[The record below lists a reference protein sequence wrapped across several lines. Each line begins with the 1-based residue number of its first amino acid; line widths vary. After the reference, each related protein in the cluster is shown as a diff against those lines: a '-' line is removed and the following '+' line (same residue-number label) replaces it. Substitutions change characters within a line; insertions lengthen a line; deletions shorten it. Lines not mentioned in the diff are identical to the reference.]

1 MAFDGDGEDY
11 EHEEED
17 EEVDNEDNEDDEHGI
32 IRYSD
37 NNHHRYLDLE
47 MRMIE
52 RNDPKL
58 TRLDVGYLHRG
69 AFSVPPGDDWAGL
82 GNAIGR
88 SKHLNELFLYDY
100 DHDKSVEYLLN
111 FLPGLALNCSI
122 KKLRIG
128 GWNLS
133 DGEVW
138 NYLTQ
143 FFKYN
148 RNFECLIITNQQSLS
163 RLSYPE
169 LISALRRF
177 DSLNEFTLSDYGD
190 KFCGKACVKETISA
204 LTNDTE
210 LRRLSLSGV
219 YVGLRDI
226 HTGVSRPGC
235 VALATLLKN
244 PRSNLSALHLSN
256 TNIDDLGATI
266 IATGLRSSTTL
277 SEIVFSYE
285 NNITGTGWEAI
296 FAAFRSS
303 RCMLTE
309 LDLSLNS
316 FNDAATLGLFC
327 ALLRHNTTIKT
338 LNLGNAEGITDA
350 GWITL
355 FQLLRYPTVILDE
368 LHLNNN
374 LFTNEV
380 LAALT
385 DALAN
390 NSLLRELSLN
400 SVCVD
405 DSGQGLVDISNVFQN
420 PNSALEI
427 LYLGNNPINDQ
438 TIISFA
444 EALAGNCRLKYLLL
458 NVRPSNTSVT
468 SIGYDAL
475 IKLLCNK
482 SSIMD
487 TYLSNHTLETID
499 DDYYGF
505 GHDDNDDNDE
515 VILPEDL
522 VSLLE
527 INRENNASQASRLK
541 IIQTH
546 FSGSEINMQPFMDL
560 DLSVKPFVIAWMVK
574 DNNGYPLLRALPSLL
589 ELSSSVGKARSKKR
603 PYE

>member
-1 MAFDGDGEDY
+1 MTFDSDGEDNY
-11 EHEEED
+11 EEED
-17 EEVDNEDNEDDEHGI
+17 EEMGSDEDNTDDDDEFEI
-32 IRYSD
+32 S
-37 NNHHRYLDLE
+37 RYLDLE
-47 MRMIE
+47 MRMLE

-58 TRLDVGYLHRG
+58 TKLTIGYAYRG
-69 AFSVPPGDDWAGL
+69 CMIPPGDDWVGI

-88 SKHLNELFLYDY
+88 NKHLKGLTLYDY
-100 DHDKSVEYLLN
+100 DSDVSVEYLLD
-111 FLPGLALNCSI
+111 FLPGLSLNCSI
-122 KKLRIG
+122 KRLSIG
-128 GWNLS
+128 GWNYS

-143 FFKYN
+143 FFKNN
-148 RNFECLIITNQQSLS
+148 RKFECLKVQCNPSLS
-163 RLSYPE
+163 THELALS
-169 LISALRRF
+169 LRRF
-177 DSLNEFTLSDYGD
+177 DSLKEFILDQTDGH
-190 KFCGKACVKETISA
+190 FACVNDVISA
-204 LTNDTE
+204 LIDHTD
-210 LRRLSLSGV
+210 LKKLSLLGV
-219 YVGLRDI
+219 NFCGYRNIQTI
-226 HTGVSRPGC
+226 HGWSEVMIRPGC
-235 VALATLLKN
+235 LALATLLKN
-244 PRSNLSALHLSN
+244 PLSNLTRLYLNN
-256 TNIDDLGATI
+256 TSIDDEGATI
-266 IATGLRSSTTL
+266 IASGLRINSTLRRFYFTCETKIT
-277 SEIVFSYE
+277 EIGWGEIFS
-285 NNITGTGWEAI
+285 AV
-296 FAAFRSS
+296 RSS
-303 RCMLTE
+303 KCMLTK
-309 LDLSLNS
+309 LDMSLNT
-316 FNDAATLGLFC
+316 FNNAATLWLFC
-327 ALLRHNTTIKT
+327 ALSRHSTTIKT
-338 LNLGNAEGITDA
+338 LDLGDAEGITDA

-355 FQLLRYPTVILDE
+355 FQLLRNPTVVLDE